1 MQVRDRA
8 AAPNLLWTVYEPDR
22 ELSHLVVLPKSATG
36 LAADALNCSHLDGRV
51 RVTKN
56 LRLFELARVVVRLDH
71 RANFIV
77 NANHSPHSLRFG
89 SLNGLCARRCR
100 LNREC
105 ESRRSE
111 TMRGPQRS

>member
-1 MQVRDRA
+1 MEVRDSA
-8 AAPNLLWTVYEPDR
+8 AAPNLLWTVYQPDG

-71 RANFIV
+71 RASFIV
-77 NANHSPHSLRFG
+77 NANHSPHSLRFV
-89 SLNGLCARRCR
+89 SLNGIVRSTLP
-100 LNREC
+100 L
-105 ESRRSE
+105 ESRMRISPERNDARS
-111 TMRGPQRS
+111 SA